1 MTTQVQAR
9 TMTARLDGK
18 VALVTGAGEGIGRG
32 IARALADEGA
42 AICVS
47 GRTLAKVDKVVAEI
61 AERGGRA
68 VAVRCDVADRAQ
80 VDDAVA
86 TTVDRLGGLDIL
98 VNNAQT
104 TAPNRRLQE
113 VQREDVELCW
123 STGPMAS
130 LHAMQ
135 AAFPHLCESGG
146 GSIVNLG
153 SNTGVDGS
161 PLFGAYA
168 MAKEAIR
175 GLTKVAAREW
185 GRFGIRVNVVCPFGD
200 SPSAQ
205 EFMAT
210 RPEAAAAILR
220 STPLGRVGDC
230 EADIGRAVVG
240 LVSDD
245 LSYLTGATLM
255 LDGGL
260 CILR

>member
-1 MTTQVQAR
+1 
-9 TMTARLDGK
+9 MTARLRGK
-18 VALVTGAGEGIGRG
+18 VALVTGAGQGIGRG
-32 IARALADEGA
+32 IARALATEGA
-42 AICVS
+42 GVCLA
-47 GRTLAKVDKVVAEI
+47 GRTLAKVEKVAAEI
-61 AERGGRA
+61 AEAGGSGL
-68 VAVRCDVADRAQ
+68 AVRCDVADRTQ
-80 VDDAVA
+80 VDVAVGTA
-86 TTVDRLGGLDIL
+86 VERFGGLDVL

-104 TAPNRRLQE
+104 TAPNRRLQD
-113 VQREDVELCW
+113 VPAEDVELCW

-135 AAFPHLCESGG
+135 AAFPHLCERGG

-161 PLFGAYA
+161 PLFGPYA

-175 GLTKVAAREW
+175 GLTKTAAREW
-185 GRFGIRVNVVCPFGD
+185 GRFGIRVNVICPFGD

-205 EFMAT
+205 EFQRD

-240 LVSDD
+240 LVSEDF
-245 LSYLTGATLM
+245 SYLTGATLM